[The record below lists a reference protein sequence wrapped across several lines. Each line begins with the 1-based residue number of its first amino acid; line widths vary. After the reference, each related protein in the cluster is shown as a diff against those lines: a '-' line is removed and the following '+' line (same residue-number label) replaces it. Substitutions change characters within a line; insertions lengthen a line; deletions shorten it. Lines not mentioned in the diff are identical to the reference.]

1 MNHAEIVGRKVSKYS
16 PLSRLIR
23 HILGAYNHKIKS
35 VKKPLLWYLTLIKF
49 LSRWQNSPYFEE
61 YKMKTLTFTFTLRAV
76 ALAVLFAVG
85 DAYAVG
91 STTANLT
98 VSATIA
104 EVAKVIA
111 EPADFGTV
119 DLKKA
124 EYITNTH
131 LTVQLPAGSATVIML
146 DQGAHPSATSQDAVP
161 QRQML
166 GANGA
171 KLAYTISQAN
181 GSIWGNTN
189 DTGMTYVGTNS
200 SEALTVPIK
209 IVDNQNV
216 PPGAYSD
223 TINVTIKY

>member
-1 MNHAEIVGRKVSKYS
+1 
-16 PLSRLIR
+16 
-23 HILGAYNHKIKS
+23 
-35 VKKPLLWYLTLIKF
+35 
-49 LSRWQNSPYFEE
+49 
-61 YKMKTLTFTFTLRAV
+61 MKTLTFTLRAV
-76 ALAVLFAVG
+76 ALAALFAVG

-91 STTANLT
+91 STAANLT
-98 VSATIA
+98 VSATVEAIA
-104 EVAKVIA
+104 KIAA

-124 EYITNTH
+124 EDITNTH

-146 DQGAHPSATSQDAVP
+146 DQGAHPSATSDDAVP

-166 GANGA
+166 GSNGA
-171 KLAYTISQAN
+171 KLAYTISQTN
-181 GSIWGNTN
+181 GNIWGNTN

-209 IVDNQNV
+209 IVGNQNV